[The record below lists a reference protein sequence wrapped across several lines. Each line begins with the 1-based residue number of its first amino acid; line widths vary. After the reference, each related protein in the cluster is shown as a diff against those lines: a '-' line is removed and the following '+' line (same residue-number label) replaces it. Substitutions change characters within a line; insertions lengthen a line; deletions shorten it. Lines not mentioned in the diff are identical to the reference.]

1 MIRINL
7 LPGAKRRTSGG
18 GGAGF
23 NPKEMLGS
31 MGDRVKDKYLVG
43 AVAAVIIAL
52 ALGAFMFTSQA
63 KASGELAERERTALQ
78 DSARFATVLR
88 ARLAAE
94 TERDAVLRQLEVIRS
109 IDDTRFMWSHILEEI
124 SRVIPQYT
132 WLVSVAQTSAPP
144 SAAAPD
150 SEIVALQR
158 DASTPAG
165 RARLEKARREKAVAA
180 AARTTQFRIVGHT
193 VDIQALTRF
202 MRDLESSPF
211 IQNVNLARS
220 DLVTSDGK
228 EVTEFQL
235 DASSERPPPEEI
247 RTLPLSVRVP

>member
-1 MIRINL
+1 MIHVNL
-7 LPGAKRRTSGG
+7 LPGARRGATGG
-18 GGAGF
+18 GGF
-23 NPKEMLGS
+23 SPKELLTS
-31 MGDRVKDKYLVG
+31 AGDRVKDKFLVI
-43 AVAAVIIAL
+43 AVASVVVAV
-52 ALGAFMFTSQA
+52 ALGAFLFTSQSRA
-63 KASGELAERERTALQ
+63 NGALVERERLALQ

-94 TERDAVLRQLEVIRS
+94 TERDAVLRQLAVIQS
-109 IDDTRFMWSHILEEI
+109 IDDTRFMWSHVLEEI
-124 SRVIPQYT
+124 SRVLPQYT
-132 WLVSVAQTSAPP
+132 WMRSIAQTSAPP

-158 DASTPAG
+158 EATTPAG
-165 RARLEKARREKAVAA
+165 RARLEKTRREKAVAIG
-180 AARTTQFRIVGHT
+180 RRPTQFRLIGHT

-220 DLVTSDGK
+220 DLVTAEGK

-235 DASSERPPPEEI
+235 DAFTERPPPEEI
-247 RTLPLSVRVP
+247 RTVPLAVRVP

>member
-1 MIRINL
+1 MIQINL

-18 GGAGF
+18 GGF
-23 NPKEMLGS
+23 NPKELLAS
-31 MGDRVKDKYLVG
+31 AGDRVKDKYLVG
-43 AVAAVIIAL
+43 AVVAGLVAV
-52 ALGAFMFTSQA
+52 ALGALMFTGQS
-63 KASGELAERERTALQ
+63 KKSGAMAERERTALQ

-88 ARLAAE
+88 ARVAAE
-94 TERDAVLRQLEVIRS
+94 TERDAVLRQLAVIQS

-124 SRVIPQYT
+124 SRVMPAYT
-132 WLVSVAQTSAPP
+132 WLTSVAQTSSPP

-158 DASTPAG
+158 EATTPAG
-165 RARLEKARREKAVAA
+165 KAALERARREKAVAA
-180 AARTTQFRIVGHT
+180 GARTTQFRIIGHT

-211 IQNVNLARS
+211 VQNVNLARS
-220 DLVTSDGK
+220 DLVTSEGK

-247 RTLPLSVRVP
+247 RTLPLSVRVQ

>member
-1 MIRINL
+1 MIHINL

-18 GGAGF
+18 GGGF
-23 NPKEMLGS
+23 NPKELLGS
-31 MGDRVKDKYLVG
+31 LGDRVKDKYLV
-43 AVAAVIIAL
+43 AAIASVLVAL

-63 KASGELAERERTALQ
+63 KASGKLAERERTALQ

-158 DASTPAG
+158 DANTPAG

-180 AARTTQFRIVGHT
+180 AARTTQFRIIGHT

-211 IQNVNLARS
+211 VQNVNLARS

>member
-1 MIRINL
+1 MIYINL
-7 LPGAKRRTSGG
+7 LPGARRRTAGG
-18 GGAGF
+18 GGGF
-23 NPKEMLGS
+23 SPKELLGS

-43 AVAAVIIAL
+43 AVLAVIVAVAI
-52 ALGAFMFTSQA
+52 GAFMFTRQA
-63 KASGELAERERTALQ
+63 QASSNLAERERKALQ

-88 ARLAAE
+88 ARVAAE
-94 TERDAVLRQLEVIRS
+94 TERDLVLRQLAVIQS
-109 IDDTRFMWSHILEEI
+109 IDDTRFMWSHILEEV

-132 WLVSVAQTSAPP
+132 WLVSIAQTSAPP

-158 DASTPAG
+158 EATTPAG
-165 RARLEKARREKAVAA
+165 RARLEKTRREKAVSIG
-180 AARTTQFRIVGHT
+180 ARPTQFRIVGHT

-220 DLVTSDGK
+220 DLVTSEGK

-235 DASSERPPPEEI
+235 DALSERPPPDEI
-247 RTLPLSVRVP
+247 RKLPLSVRVP

>member
-1 MIRINL
+1 MIHINL
-7 LPGAKRRTSGG
+7 LPGARRRTAGG
-18 GGAGF
+18 GGGF
-23 NPKEMLGS
+23 SPKELLGS
-31 MGDRVKDKYLVG
+31 VGDRVKDKYLVG
-43 AVAAVIIAL
+43 AVLAVIVAVAI
-52 ALGAFMFTSQA
+52 GAFMFTRQA
-63 KASGELAERERTALQ
+63 QASGELGERERKALQ

-88 ARLAAE
+88 ARVAAE
-94 TERDAVLRQLEVIRS
+94 TERDLVLRQLAVIQS

-132 WLVSVAQTSAPP
+132 WLVSIAQTSAPP

-150 SEIVALQR
+150 SEIVVLQR
-158 DASTPAG
+158 EATTPAG
-165 RARLEKARREKAVAA
+165 RARLEKARREKAVSI
-180 AARTTQFRIVGHT
+180 AARPTQFRIVGHT

-220 DLVTSDGK
+220 DLVTSAGK

-235 DASSERPPPEEI
+235 DALTERPPPDEI
-247 RTLPLSVRVP
+247 RKLPLTVRVP

>member
-1 MIRINL
+1 MIHINL
-7 LPGAKRRTSGG
+7 LPGAKRRISGSGG
-18 GGAGF
+18 GF
-23 NPKEMLGS
+23 SPKELLGS
-31 MGDRVKDKYLVG
+31 LGDRVKDKYLIG
-43 AVAAVIIAL
+43 AVAAVIVAL
-52 ALGAFMFTSQA
+52 ALGAFMFMSQS
-63 KASGELAERERTALQ
+63 KANGTLAERERTALQ

-88 ARLAAE
+88 ARVAAE
-94 TERDAVLRQLEVIRS
+94 TERDAVLRQLAVIQS

-124 SRVIPQYT
+124 SRVMPAYT
-132 WLVSVAQTSAPP
+132 WLASVAQTSSPP

-158 DASTPAG
+158 EATTPAG
-165 RARLEKARREKAVAA
+165 RATLEKARREKAVAIG
-180 AARTTQFRIVGHT
+180 ARTTQFRIIGHT

-211 IQNVNLARS
+211 VQNVNLARS
-220 DLVTSDGK
+220 DLVTSEGK

>member
-1 MIRINL
+1 MIQINL
-7 LPGAKRRTSGG
+7 LPGAKRRTGSTGG
-18 GGAGF
+18 GF
-23 NPKEMLGS
+23 NPKDMLGS
-31 MGDRVKDKYLVG
+31 VGERVKDKYLV
-43 AVAAVIIAL
+43 AAIAAVLVAA
-52 ALGAFMFTSQA
+52 ALGAFMFTSQS
-63 KASGELAERERTALQ
+63 KKSGALAERERTALQ

-88 ARLAAE
+88 ARVAAE
-94 TERDAVLRQLEVIRS
+94 TERDAVLRQLAVIQS

-124 SRVIPQYT
+124 SRVMPAYT
-132 WLVSVAQTSAPP
+132 WLTSVAQTSSPP

-158 DASTPAG
+158 DANTPAG

-180 AARTTQFRIVGHT
+180 GNRTTQFRLIGHT
-193 VDIQALTRF
+193 VDIQALTRL

-211 IQNVNLARS
+211 VQNVNLARS

>member
-1 MIRINL
+1 MIQINL
-7 LPGAKRRTSGG
+7 LPGAKRRTAGG
-18 GGAGF
+18 GGGGF

-31 MGDRVKDKYLVG
+31 LGDRVKDKYLV
-43 AVAAVIIAL
+43 VAIVSVLIAL
-52 ALGAFMFTSQA
+52 ALGAFLFTRQA
-63 KASGELAERERTALQ
+63 QASSELAERERKAVQ
-78 DSARFATVLR
+78 DSASFATVLR
-88 ARLAAE
+88 ARIAAE
-94 TERDAVLRQLEVIRS
+94 TERDLVLRQLAVIQS

-132 WLVSVAQTSAPP
+132 WLVSIAQTSAPP

-158 DASTPAG
+158 EATTPAG
-165 RARLEKARREKAVAA
+165 QARLEKARREKAVAIG
-180 AARTTQFRIVGHT
+180 ARPIQFRLVGHT

-235 DASSERPPPEEI
+235 DALSERPPPTEI
-247 RTLPLSVRVP
+247 RTAPLSVRVP

>member
-1 MIRINL
+1 MIHINL

-18 GGAGF
+18 GF
-23 NPKEMLGS
+23 NPKELLAS
-31 MGDRVKDKYLVG
+31 AGDRVKDKYLVG
-43 AVAAVIIAL
+43 AVVAGIVAV
-52 ALGAFMFTSQA
+52 ALGALLFTSQS
-63 KASGELAERERTALQ
+63 KKGGVMAERERTALQ

-88 ARLAAE
+88 ARVAAE
-94 TERDAVLRQLEVIRS
+94 TERDAVLRQLAVIQS

-124 SRVIPQYT
+124 SRVMPAYT
-132 WLVSVAQTSAPP
+132 WLTSVAQTSSPP

-150 SEIVALQR
+150 SEIVALKR
-158 DASTPAG
+158 EATTPAG
-165 RARLEKARREKAVAA
+165 MARLEKARREKAVAA
-180 AARTTQFRIVGHT
+180 RSRTTQFRIIGHT

-211 IQNVNLARS
+211 VQNVNLARS
-220 DLVTSDGK
+220 DLVTSEGK

-247 RTLPLSVRVP
+247 RTLPLSVRVQ

>member
-1 MIRINL
+1 MIHINL
-7 LPGAKRRTSGG
+7 LPGAKRRTSGSG
-18 GGAGF
+18 GGF
-23 NPKEMLGS
+23 SPKELLGS
-31 MGDRVKDKYLVG
+31 LGDRVKDKYLIG
-43 AVAAVIIAL
+43 AVAAVIVAL
-52 ALGAFMFTSQA
+52 ALGAFMFMSQS
-63 KASGELAERERTALQ
+63 KANGTLAERERTALQ

-88 ARLAAE
+88 ARVAAE
-94 TERDAVLRQLEVIRS
+94 TERDAVLRQLAVIQS

-124 SRVIPQYT
+124 SRVMPAYT
-132 WLVSVAQTSAPP
+132 WLASVAQTSSPP

-158 DASTPAG
+158 EATTPAG
-165 RARLEKARREKAVAA
+165 RATLEKARREKAVAIG
-180 AARTTQFRIVGHT
+180 ARTTQFRIIGHT

-211 IQNVNLARS
+211 VQNVNLARS

>member
-1 MIRINL
+1 MIHINL
-7 LPGAKRRTSGG
+7 LPGAKRGASGG
-18 GGAGF
+18 GGFTPKALLAAAG
-23 NPKEMLGS
+23 E
-31 MGDRVKDKYLVG
+31 RVKDKYLVG
-43 AVAAVIIAL
+43 AVAAAIIAV
-52 ALGAFMFTSQA
+52 ALGAVMFTTQA
-63 KASGELAERERTALQ
+63 KASSELAERERTALQ
-78 DSARFATVLR
+78 DSARFATVLS
-88 ARLAAE
+88 ARIAAE
-94 TERDAVLRQLEVIRS
+94 TERDAVLRQLAVIQS

-132 WLVSVAQTSAPP
+132 WLTSVAQTSAPP

-158 DASTPAG
+158 DATTPAG
-165 RARLEKARREKAVAA
+165 RARLEKARRENAVAIG
-180 AARTTQFRIVGHT
+180 ARPTQFRLVGHT

-235 DASSERPPPEEI
+235 DALSERPPPEEI
-247 RTLPLSVRVP
+247 RQLPLSVRVP

>member
-1 MIRINL
+1 MIHINL
-7 LPGAKRRTSGG
+7 LPGAKRRTSGSG
-18 GGAGF
+18 GGF
-23 NPKEMLGS
+23 SPKELLAS
-31 MGDRVKDKYLVG
+31 LGDRVKDKYLIG
-43 AVAAVIIAL
+43 AVAAVIVAL
-52 ALGAFMFTSQA
+52 ALGAFMFMSQS
-63 KASGELAERERTALQ
+63 KANGALAERERTALQ

-88 ARLAAE
+88 ARVAAE
-94 TERDAVLRQLEVIRS
+94 TERDLVLRQLAVIQS

-124 SRVIPQYT
+124 SRVMPAYT
-132 WLVSVAQTSAPP
+132 WLTSVAQTSSPP

-158 DASTPAG
+158 EATTPAG
-165 RARLEKARREKAVAA
+165 RATLEKARREKAVAIGT
-180 AARTTQFRIVGHT
+180 RTTQFRIIGHT
-193 VDIQALTRF
+193 VDIQALTRL

-211 IQNVNLARS
+211 VQNVNLARS

>member
-1 MIRINL
+1 MIQINL

-18 GGAGF
+18 GGF
-23 NPKEMLGS
+23 NPKELLAS
-31 MGDRVKDKYLVG
+31 AGDRVKDKYLVG
-43 AVAAVIIAL
+43 AVVAGVVAV
-52 ALGAFMFTSQA
+52 ALGALLFTSQS
-63 KASGELAERERTALQ
+63 KKNGVIVERERTALQ

-88 ARLAAE
+88 ARVAAE
-94 TERDAVLRQLEVIRS
+94 TERDAVLRQLAVIQS

-124 SRVIPQYT
+124 SRVMPAYT
-132 WLVSVAQTSAPP
+132 WLTSVAQTSSPP

-158 DASTPAG
+158 EATTPAG
-165 RARLEKARREKAVAA
+165 KARLEKARREKAVAA
-180 AARTTQFRIVGHT
+180 GARTTQFRIIGHT

-211 IQNVNLARS
+211 VQNVNLARS
-220 DLVTSDGK
+220 DLVTSEGK

-247 RTLPLSVRVP
+247 RTLPLSVRVQ

>member
-1 MIRINL
+1 MIHINL

-18 GGAGF
+18 GF
-23 NPKEMLGS
+23 SPKDMLAS
-31 MGDRVKDKYLVG
+31 VGDRIKDKYLIA
-43 AVAAVIIAL
+43 AVASVLIAL
-52 ALGAFMFTSQA
+52 ALGAFMFTRQA
-63 KASGELAERERTALQ
+63 KAGAELAERERAAVQ
-78 DSARFATVLR
+78 DSARFATVLI
-88 ARLAAE
+88 ARVAAE
-94 TERDAVLRQLEVIRS
+94 TERDAVLRQLAVIQS

-132 WLVSVAQTSAPP
+132 WLTSVAQTSSPP

-158 DASTPAG
+158 EATTPAG
-165 RARLEKARREKAVAA
+165 KARLEKARREKAMAIG
-180 AARTTQFRIVGHT
+180 RRSTQFRIIGHT

-247 RTLPLSVRVP
+247 RTVPLSVRAQ

>member
-1 MIRINL
+1 MIHINL
-7 LPGAKRRTSGG
+7 LPGAKRRTAGSGG
-18 GGAGF
+18 GF
-23 NPKEMLGS
+23 NPKEIAQSL
-31 MGDRVKDKYLVG
+31 GDRVKDKYLVG
-43 AVAAVIIAL
+43 AVAAVIVAL

-63 KASGELAERERTALQ
+63 KASGALAERERTALQ

-88 ARLAAE
+88 ARVAAE
-94 TERDAVLRQLEVIRS
+94 TERDLVLRQLEVIRS

-132 WLVSVAQTSAPP
+132 WLTSVAQTSTPP

-150 SEIVALQR
+150 SEIVALQQE
-158 DASTPAG
+158 ATTPTG
-165 RARLEKARREKAVAA
+165 RARLEKARREKAVAV
-180 AARTTQFRIVGHT
+180 ARRPTQFRIIGHT

-235 DASSERPPPEEI
+235 DASSERPPPDEI

>member
-1 MIRINL
+1 MIHINL
-7 LPGAKRRTSGG
+7 LPGARRRTSGG
-18 GGAGF
+18 GGF

-31 MGDRVKDKYLVG
+31 LGDRVKDKYLVA
-43 AVAAVIIAL
+43 AVASVIVAL

-63 KASGELAERERTALQ
+63 KASGKLAERERTALQ

-109 IDDTRFMWSHILEEI
+109 IDDTRFMWAHILEEI

-158 DASTPAG
+158 EANTPAG

-180 AARTTQFRIVGHT
+180 ASRTTQFRIIGHT

-211 IQNVNLARS
+211 VQNVNLARS

>member
-1 MIRINL
+1 MIQINL
-7 LPGAKRRTSGG
+7 LPGAKRRNASSGG
-18 GGAGF
+18 GF
-23 NPKEMLGS
+23 SPKEFLS
-31 MGDRVKDKYLVG
+31 SVGDRVKDKYLIG
-43 AVAAVIIAL
+43 AIAAGIVAVV
-52 ALGAFMFTSQA
+52 LGALMFTSQSKTSA
-63 KASGELAERERTALQ
+63 ALSERERTAIQ
-78 DSARFATVLR
+78 DSSRFATVLR
-88 ARLAAE
+88 ARVAAE
-94 TERDAVLRQLEVIRS
+94 TERDAVLRQLAVIQS

-132 WLVSVAQTSAPP
+132 WLTSVAQTSSPP

-158 DASTPAG
+158 DANTPAG

-180 AARTTQFRIVGHT
+180 GARTTQFRIIGHT

-211 IQNVNLARS
+211 VQNVNLARS

-247 RTLPLSVRVP
+247 RSLPLSVRVQ

>member
-7 LPGAKRRTSGG
+7 LPGAKRRATSSGG
-18 GGAGF
+18 RFDPRVLLA
-23 NPKEMLGS
+23 S
-31 MGDRVKDKYLVG
+31 VGDRVKDKYLIA
-43 AVAAVIIAL
+43 AVASGILAV
-52 ALGAFMFTSQA
+52 ALGAFMFTSQG
-63 KASGELAERERTALQ
+63 KKESELVELERRALQ

-88 ARLAAE
+88 ARVAAE
-94 TERDAVLRQLEVIRS
+94 TERDVVLRQLAVIQS

-124 SRVIPQYT
+124 SRVVPVYT
-132 WLVSVAQTSAPP
+132 WLTSVAQTSAPP

-158 DASTPAG
+158 EATTPAS
-165 RARLEKARREKAVAA
+165 RARLEKARREKAVAVG
-180 AARTTQFRIVGHT
+180 ARPTRFRLIGHT

-211 IQNVNLARS
+211 IQDVQLGRS
-220 DLVTSDGK
+220 DLVTSEGK

-247 RTLPLSVRVP
+247 RTVPLAVRVQ

>member
-7 LPGAKRRTSGG
+7 LPGAKRRTSA
-18 GGAGF
+18 GGAGGF

-31 MGDRVKDKYLVG
+31 IGDRVKDKYLVA

-63 KASGELAERERTALQ
+63 KASGQLAERERTALQ

-88 ARLAAE
+88 ARVAAE
-94 TERDAVLRQLEVIRS
+94 TERDAVLRQLAVIQS
-109 IDDTRFMWSHILEEI
+109 IDDTRFMWAHILEEI

-132 WLVSVAQTSAPP
+132 WLTSVAQTSAPP

-158 DASTPAG
+158 EATTPAG
-165 RARLEKARREKAVAA
+165 RANLEKARREKAVAIG
-180 AARTTQFRIVGHT
+180 ARPTQFRITGHT

-220 DLVTSDGK
+220 DLVAVEGK

-235 DASSERPPPEEI
+235 DASSERPPVEEI
-247 RTLPLSVRVP
+247 RQVPLAVRVP

>member
-1 MIRINL
+1 MIQINL
-7 LPGAKRRTSGG
+7 LPGAKHRTAGG
-18 GGAGF
+18 GGGF
-23 NPKEMLGS
+23 SPKEILGS
-31 MGDRVKDKYLVG
+31 VGERVKDKYLV
-43 AVAAVIIAL
+43 AAITAVIVAAAI
-52 ALGAFMFTSQA
+52 GAFMFTGQA
-63 KASGELAERERTALQ
+63 KKSGTLAERERAAVQ

-88 ARLAAE
+88 ARVAAE
-94 TERDAVLRQLEVIRS
+94 TERDAVLRQLAVIQS

-132 WLVSVAQTSAPP
+132 WLVSVSQTSTPP

-158 DASTPAG
+158 EANTPAG
-165 RARLEKARREKAVAA
+165 RARLEKARREKADALRS
-180 AARTTQFRIVGHT
+180 RTTAFRIVGHT

-211 IQNVNLARS
+211 VQNVNLARS
-220 DLVTSDGK
+220 DLVTSEGK

-235 DASSERPPPEEI
+235 DAASERPPPEEI